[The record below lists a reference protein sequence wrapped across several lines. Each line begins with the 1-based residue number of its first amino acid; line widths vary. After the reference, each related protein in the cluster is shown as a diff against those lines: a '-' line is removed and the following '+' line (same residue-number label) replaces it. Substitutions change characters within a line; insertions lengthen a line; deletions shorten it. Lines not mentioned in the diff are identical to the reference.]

1 VSTPTSEHEHDAAPD
16 PDSDRADDTDIDTDT
31 CVEPDA
37 DTPDETEAHPDVNY
51 LHDAAEELLVDL
63 VSIPSPSGEEREA
76 AERLA
81 AFFRAHGRDVW
92 LDGVGNVHAPADD
105 AVLLT
110 SHVDTVPGDIPIGIR
125 ETEPGYGD
133 GDAGTGTGTDPDD
146 EATDGEGDGD
156 DEHDAERP
164 ALWGRGS
171 VDATGALA
179 AMAAVAVETGV
190 SFLGVVGEEVDSRG
204 ALHVLENGRREPGAV
219 VNGEPSGW
227 DGITLGYRGLLA
239 GTYVATSESG
249 HTSRPENNAIQDA
262 MDWWSRAEAEFEPD
276 EWTPVFERVTCKPV
290 DVEGGLTED
299 GLSMEATMD
308 VQFRVPPSL
317 TIDEVR
323 ERADGQLNGGTVSW
337 YDRVPPVMT
346 SPRTEVARAFRVAI
360 RDNGGDPR
368 LLRKTGTA
376 DMNLFAREW
385 DCPIVSYGPGDS
397 DLDHAPNEHLPLD
410 EYHRSVDVLVDVCE
424 TLRGDRGESTRAR
437 ADGGTVVGSRGGT
450 DADAGAASDADAG
463 PAGGEDADAG
473 GDAA

>member
-1 VSTPTSEHEHDAAPD
+1 VRPSASEPEEPER
-16 PDSDRADDTDIDTDT
+16 DRDRERDRKTEETAMADTDIETDTDT
-31 CVEPDA
+31 DA
-37 DTPDETEAHPDVNY
+37 DVDASREPTGESNVDVDVDVDGDGGGDADVDVDY

-81 AFFRAHGRDVW
+81 AFFRSHGRDVW

-110 SHVDTVPGDIPIGIR
+110 SHVDTVPGDIPVGIR
-125 ETEPGYGD
+125 PAEAGSPGDASTGDGGD
-133 GDAGTGTGTDPDD
+133 GD
-146 EATDGEGDGD
+146 GDGSPTGVD
-156 DEHDAERP
+156 ERP

-171 VDATGALA
+171 VDATGSLA
-179 AMAAVAVETGV
+179 AMAATAVETGV

-204 ALHVLENGRREPGAV
+204 ALHVLESGRREPGAV

-227 DGITLGYRGLLA
+227 NGITLGYRGLLA

-262 MDWWSRAEAEFEPD
+262 MDWWNRVEAEFDPD

-290 DVEGGLTED
+290 DVRGGLTDD
-299 GLSMEATMD
+299 GLSMETTMD
-308 VQFRVPPSL
+308 VQFRVPPDL
-317 TIDEVR
+317 TVDEVR
-323 ERADGQLNGGTVSW
+323 ERADGELNGGTVSW
-337 YDRVPPVMT
+337 YDRVPPVMS
-346 SPRTEVARAFRVAI
+346 SPRTNLARAFRVAI
-360 RDNGGDPR
+360 RDAGGEPR

-385 DCPIVSYGPGDS
+385 DCPVVSYGPGDS

-410 EYHRSVDVLVDVCE
+410 EFHRSVDVLVDVCE
-424 TLRGDRGESTRAR
+424 ELRDAVDEGQ
-437 ADGGTVVGSRGGT
+437 GG
-450 DADAGAASDADAG
+450 ASA
-463 PAGGEDADAG
+463 
-473 GDAA
+473 